1 MRIAMPKWVLITMLV
16 LVSPVMIYGCASSQ
30 TDQSTGQ
37 FVDDSAITAKV
48 KAKLFEDPATSG
60 FQINVTTFK
69 RVVQLSGFVNDDASK
84 ARAGEL
90 AQSVPDVRDV
100 ENNVTVKPT
109 S

>member
-1 MRIAMPKWVLITMLV
+1 MKNTASTSVLLATLLV
-16 LVSPVMIYGCASSQ
+16 ATPLAFFGCASQ
-30 TDQSTGQ
+30 TKQSTGEYM
-37 FVDDSAITAKV
+37 DDSAITAKV

-69 RVVQLSGFVNDDASK
+69 GVVQLSGFVNDDEAK

-90 AQSVPDVRDV
+90 AKTVEDVREV
-100 ENNVTVKPT
+100 ENNVIVKPA

>member
-1 MRIAMPKWVLITMLV
+1 MKMTVPRWVLLAALFTA
-16 LVSPVMIYGCASSQ
+16 SPLAIIGCASSSSG
-30 TDQSTGQ
+30 QSTGQ

-69 RVVQLSGFVNDDASK
+69 GVVQLSGFVDDEQAKS
-84 ARAGEL
+84 RAGEL
-90 AQSVPDVRDV
+90 AKTIADVRQV
-100 ENNVTVKPT
+100 ENSIQVKPA